1 MSGPPTRILVVD
13 DEPGM
18 REGCR
23 RILATEGFD
32 VQTAEDGLAALEIFG
47 KPGDFAA
54 AIVDLKMPRMGG
66 IELIER
72 LRKRDEDVV
81 ILVVTAYAAIDT
93 AVEATKR
100 GAYTYIPKPFTPDE
114 LLLPVRNG
122 LEKRAL
128 SMETKRL
135 REERERRLLEVT
147 YERSKSNTI
156 VNCMMDAVLVV
167 NRDRQIVLRNQAAAH
182 AIPGCAGLAL
192 PAPLD
197 ALNSVPGG
205 AELTALINETL
216 SAQAGG
222 PGQGRTG
229 GGRLSREIAIGKNS
243 YIADASPV
251 GEPSGEI
258 LGTVAVLR
266 DITSLK
272 RLDTAKSLFLSLVAH
287 EIKSPLAAIEGY
299 LNMLRDHLSRAD
311 QAGCDQMIRRCLAR
325 SEQVRQMVVDLLD
338 LTWIESGQKRRELV
352 DLDVREL
359 ARSAIE
365 AAEPSA
371 AERKIAIAFHAEAP
385 VRMTADR
392 EEVGMILNNLLSN
405 AVKFNCDGG
414 KVDVALRAEAGKVVI
429 SVSDTGIGMT
439 PEESAGLFNDFVR
452 IKNDKTRNI
461 PGSGLGLSIVKKLVD
476 LYDGTVAVAGRPDAG
491 STFTIVLNQ
500 PRSDR
505 GRSPGV
511 A

>member
-1 MSGPPTRILVVD
+1 
-13 DEPGM
+13 M

-32 VQTAEDGLAALEIFG
+32 VQTAEDGLAALEIFD
-47 KPGDFAA
+47 KSSDFAA

-72 LRKRDEDVV
+72 LRKLDGDIV
-81 ILVVTAYAAIDT
+81 ILVVTAYATIDT

-128 SMETKRL
+128 SLETKRL

-147 YERSKSNTI
+147 FERSKSNTI
-156 VNCMMDAVLVV
+156 VNCMMDAVLVI
-167 NRDRQIVLRNQAAAH
+167 NRDRQIVLRNQAAAQ

-192 PAPLD
+192 PAPLS
-197 ALNSVPGG
+197 ALPAS
-205 AELTALINETL
+205 ELTALLNETL
-216 SAQAGG
+216 SAES
-222 PGQGRTG
+222 G
-229 GGRLSREIAIGKNS
+229 GGRLSREIALGKNS
-243 YIADASPV
+243 YMVDASPV
-251 GEPSGEI
+251 VEPNGET

-266 DITSLK
+266 DLTSLK

-299 LNMLRDHLSRAD
+299 LQMLRDRLTGAE
-311 QAGCDQMIRRCLAR
+311 QAGCDQMIRRCLVR

-338 LTWIESGQKRRELV
+338 LTWIESGHKRRELM
-352 DLDVREL
+352 DLDFRDV
-359 ARSAIE
+359 ARAAIDT
-365 AAEPSA
+365 AAPSA
-371 AERKIAIAFHAEAP
+371 AERKITITPHADGP
-385 VRMTADR
+385 VRMRADKG
-392 EEVGMILNNLLSN
+392 EVEMILNNLLSN

-429 SVSDTGIGMT
+429 SVADTGIGMT
-439 PEESAGLFNDFVR
+439 AEESARLFNDFVR
-452 IKNDKTRNI
+452 IKNEKTRNL
-461 PGSGLGLSIVKKLVD
+461 PGSGLGLSIVKKLVE
-476 LYDGTVAVAGRPDAG
+476 LYDGTVAVTSRPDAG
-491 STFTIVLNQ
+491 STFTIVLNP

-505 GRSPGV
+505 GRSPGSP
-511 A
+511 